1 MTEMETVL
9 LAVNQAL
16 EATIQISVKMDAL
29 ESLLI
34 EKRVITEREIGA
46 QIAKLRAESKEVS
59 DALRAVA
66 AGGAIS

>member
-34 EKRVITEREIGA
+34 EKRVITEKEIGA
-46 QIAKLRAESKEVS
+46 QIAKLRAESKVVS